1 MKLGFFEAEGWEKE
15 ILERELPDLEIYFT
29 TERLTKENVK
39 NFQDLDIL
47 SIFISSEIDKEII
60 DSLPNLKLITTRST
74 GYDHIYC
81 EYCKSKGILV
91 CNVPEYGTK
100 TVAEWTI
107 GLMLNLMRKIYYA
120 IDQIKETESFDLKN
134 LRGEELY
141 GKTLGVIGT
150 GRIGKEVIKLAKAFG
165 MNILAYDIYP
175 DENFAKEYNVTYTSL
190 EELLKNSDVITIH
203 VNLNP
208 STYHLINKEN
218 IKFIKPGAYLINTA
232 RGGIVETE
240 ALLYALKEGI
250 LQGAALDVLE
260 EETEIKEELE
270 LLVKYTKSHLPE
282 SSDRIE
288 YTRIERPNNNIH
300 PNKRPNDIPEYKPNE
315 NQKFGLNSGNEHSFG
330 QDSGSNKTFGQN
342 SGSDNIKETAFTLWQ
357 NHILMKMPNVLIT
370 PHNAFNSK
378 EAIERILM
386 TTIENIKKF
395 LEGNPINLVK

>member
-15 ILERELPDLEIYFT
+15 ILERELPGLEIYFT
-29 TERLTKENVK
+29 TERLKKENVK

-74 GYDHIYC
+74 GYDHIDC

-150 GRIGKEVIKLAKAFG
+150 GRIGKEVIKLARAFG

-218 IKFIKPGAYLINTA
+218 IKLIKPGAYLINTA
-232 RGGIVETE
+232 RGGIIETE

-250 LQGAALDVLE
+250 LKGAALDVLE

-270 LLVKYTKSHLPE
+270 LLVKYTQTMQTSRRLGGEDADQADLTQINADHA
-282 SSDRIE
+282 DF
-288 YTRIERPNNNIH
+288 T
-300 PNKRPNDIPEYKPNE
+300 
-315 NQKFGLNSGNEHSFG
+315 Q
-330 QDSGSNKTFGQN
+330 TGQN
-342 SGSDNIKETAFTLWQ
+342 KISAEFAPVQQSQCESIKETAFTLWQ

-378 EAIERILM
+378 EAIERILK

-395 LEGNPINLVK
+395 LEGNPMNLVK

>member
-1 MKLGFFEAEGWEKE
+1 
-15 ILERELPDLEIYFT
+15 
-29 TERLTKENVK
+29 
-39 NFQDLDIL
+39 L
-47 SIFISSEIDKEII
+47 SIFICSEIDKEII

-74 GYDHIYC
+74 GYDHIDC
-81 EYCKSKGILV
+81 EYCRSKGIVV

-120 IDQIKETESFDLKN
+120 IDQIKESESFDLKN

-150 GRIGKEVIKLAKAFG
+150 GKIGKEVIKLAKAFG
-165 MNILAYDIYP
+165 MNMLAYDAFP
-175 DENFAKEYNVTYTSL
+175 DENFAKEYNVTYLTL

-240 ALLYALKEGI
+240 ALLYGLKEGI
-250 LQGAALDVLE
+250 LKGVALDVLE

-270 LLVKYTKSHLPE
+270 LLVKYTTT
-282 SSDRIE
+282 D
-288 YTRIERPNNNIH
+288 
-300 PNKRPNDIPEYKPNE
+300 KR
-315 NQKFGLNSGNEHSFG
+315 
-330 QDSGSNKTFGQN
+330 GSNTDERGL
-342 SGSDNIKETAFTLWQ
+342 DDLKETAFTLWQ

-386 TTIENIKKF
+386 TTNENIKKF
-395 LEGNPINLVK
+395 LEGNPVNLVKYIV

>member
-1 MKLGFFEAEGWEKE
+1 MKFGFFEAEGWEKE
-15 ILERELPDLEIYFT
+15 VLEKELPDLEIYFT
-29 TERLTKENVK
+29 NERLTKDNVK

-74 GYDHIYC
+74 GYDHIDC
-81 EYCKSKGILV
+81 EYCRSKGILV

-100 TVAEWTI
+100 TVAEWAI

-120 IDQIKETESFDLKN
+120 IDQIKEIESFDLKN

-165 MNILAYDIYP
+165 MNILAYDVYP

-218 IKFIKPGAYLINTA
+218 IKLIKPGAYLINTA
-232 RGGIVETE
+232 RGGIIETE

-250 LQGAALDVLE
+250 LKGAALDVLE

-270 LLVKYTKSHLPE
+270 LLVKYTT
-282 SSDRIE
+282 D
-288 YTRIERPNNNIH
+288 
-300 PNKRPNDIPEYKPNE
+300 KRGSNADEH
-315 NQKFGLNSGNEHSFG
+315 GLN
-330 QDSGSNKTFGQN
+330 DL
-342 SGSDNIKETAFTLWQ
+342 KETAFTLWQ

>member
-29 TERLTKENVK
+29 TERLIKENVK
-39 NFQDLDIL
+39 NFKDLDIL
-47 SIFISSEIDKEII
+47 SIFICSEIDKEII

-74 GYDHIYC
+74 GYDHIDC
-81 EYCKSKGILV
+81 EYCRSKGIVV

-120 IDQIKETESFDLKN
+120 IDQIKESESFDLKN

-150 GRIGKEVIKLAKAFG
+150 GKIGKEVIKLAKAFG
-165 MNILAYDIYP
+165 MNILAYDAFP

-218 IKFIKPGAYLINTA
+218 IKLIKHGAYLINTA

-240 ALLYALKEGI
+240 ALLYGLKEGI
-250 LQGAALDVLE
+250 LKGVALDVLE

-270 LLVKYTKSHLPE
+270 LLVKYTMMIDEPRTKA
-282 SSDRIE
+282 E
-288 YTRIERPNNNIH
+288 YDTE
-300 PNKRPNDIPEYKPNE
+300 KGAQND
-315 NQKFGLNSGNEHSFG
+315 L
-330 QDSGSNKTFGQN
+330 
-342 SGSDNIKETAFTLWQ
+342 KETAFTLWQ

-395 LEGNPINLVK
+395 LEGNLINLVK

>member
-29 TERLTKENVK
+29 TERLIKENVK
-39 NFQDLDIL
+39 NFKDLDIL
-47 SIFISSEIDKEII
+47 SIFICSEIDKEII

-74 GYDHIYC
+74 GYDHIDC
-81 EYCKSKGILV
+81 EYCRSKGIVV

-120 IDQIKETESFDLKN
+120 IDQIKESESFDLKN

-150 GRIGKEVIKLAKAFG
+150 GKIGKEVIKLAKAFG
-165 MNILAYDIYP
+165 MNILAYDAFP
-175 DENFAKEYNVTYTSL
+175 DENFAKEYNVTYLTL

-250 LQGAALDVLE
+250 LKGVALDVLE

-270 LLVKYTKSHLPE
+270 LLVKYTTT
-282 SSDRIE
+282 D
-288 YTRIERPNNNIH
+288 
-300 PNKRPNDIPEYKPNE
+300 KR
-315 NQKFGLNSGNEHSFG
+315 
-330 QDSGSNKTFGQN
+330 GSNTDERGL
-342 SGSDNIKETAFTLWQ
+342 GDLKETAFTLWQ

-395 LEGNPINLVK
+395 LEGNPVNLVK

>member
-1 MKLGFFEAEGWEKE
+1 
-15 ILERELPDLEIYFT
+15 
-29 TERLTKENVK
+29 
-39 NFQDLDIL
+39 
-47 SIFISSEIDKEII
+47 
-60 DSLPNLKLITTRST
+60 
-74 GYDHIYC
+74 
-81 EYCKSKGILV
+81 
-91 CNVPEYGTK
+91 
-100 TVAEWTI
+100 
-107 GLMLNLMRKIYYA
+107 MLNLMRKIYYA

-150 GRIGKEVIKLAKAFG
+150 GKIGKEVIKLAKAFG
-165 MNILAYDIYP
+165 MNILAYDAFP

-218 IKFIKPGAYLINTA
+218 IKLIRPGAYLINTA

-240 ALLYALKEGI
+240 ALLYALKDGI
-250 LQGAALDVLE
+250 LKGAALDVLE

-270 LLVKYTKSHLPE
+270 LLVKQE
-282 SSDRIE
+282 
-288 YTRIERPNNNIH
+288 
-300 PNKRPNDIPEYKPNE
+300 
-315 NQKFGLNSGNEHSFG
+315 
-330 QDSGSNKTFGQN
+330 
-342 SGSDNIKETAFTLWQ
+342 IKEDEIKTLWQ

-378 EAIERILM
+378 EAIERILT

-395 LEGNPINLVK
+395 LEGNLINLVK

>member
-1 MKLGFFEAEGWEKE
+1 
-15 ILERELPDLEIYFT
+15 
-29 TERLTKENVK
+29 
-39 NFQDLDIL
+39 L

-74 GYDHIYC
+74 GYDHIDC
-81 EYCKSKGILV
+81 EYCRSKGILV
-91 CNVPEYGTK
+91 CNIPEYGTK
-100 TVAEWTI
+100 TVAERTI

-134 LRGEELY
+134 LRGEEIY

-165 MNILAYDIYP
+165 MNILAYDAFP

-218 IKFIKPGAYLINTA
+218 IKLIKPGAYLINTA

-250 LQGAALDVLE
+250 LKGAALDVLE
-260 EETEIKEELE
+260 KETEIKEELE
-270 LLVKYTKSHLPE
+270 LLVKQE
-282 SSDRIE
+282 
-288 YTRIERPNNNIH
+288 
-300 PNKRPNDIPEYKPNE
+300 
-315 NQKFGLNSGNEHSFG
+315 
-330 QDSGSNKTFGQN
+330 
-342 SGSDNIKETAFTLWQ
+342 IKEDEIKTLWQ

-395 LEGNPINLVK
+395 LEGNLINLVK

>member
-47 SIFISSEIDKEII
+47 SVFISSEIDKEII

-74 GYDHIYC
+74 GYDHIDC

-107 GLMLNLMRKIYYA
+107 GLILNLMRKIYYA

-165 MNILAYDIYP
+165 MNILAYDAFP

-218 IKFIKPGAYLINTA
+218 IKLIKPGAYLVNTA

-250 LQGAALDVLE
+250 LKGAALDVLE

-270 LLVKYTKSHLPE
+270 LLVKYTTADE
-282 SSDRIE
+282 CGYNAD
-288 YTRIERPNNNIH
+288 
-300 PNKRPNDIPEYKPNE
+300 KR
-315 NQKFGLNSGNEHSFG
+315 GLN
-330 QDSGSNKTFGQN
+330 DL
-342 SGSDNIKETAFTLWQ
+342 KETAFTLWQ

-395 LEGNPINLVK
+395 LEGNSINLVK

>member
-15 ILERELPDLEIYFT
+15 ILERELSGLEIYFT
-29 TERLTKENVK
+29 SERLTKENVK

-74 GYDHIYC
+74 GYDHIDC
-81 EYCKSKGILV
+81 EYCRSKGILV

-120 IDQIKETESFDLKN
+120 IDQIKEVESFDLKN

-165 MNILAYDIYP
+165 MNILAYDAFP

-218 IKFIKPGAYLINTA
+218 IKLIKSGAYLINTA

-250 LQGAALDVLE
+250 LKGAALDVLE

-270 LLVKYTKSHLPE
+270 LLIRYTMIDKP
-282 SSDRIE
+282 R
-288 YTRIERPNNNIH
+288 TRA
-300 PNKRPNDIPEYKPNE
+300 
-315 NQKFGLNSGNEHSFG
+315 EHDAG
-330 QDSGSNKTFGQN
+330 QDTQN
-342 SGSDNIKETAFTLWQ
+342 DLKETAFTLWQ

-395 LEGNPINLVK
+395 LEGKVINLVK

>member
-1 MKLGFFEAEGWEKE
+1 MKIGFFEAEGWEKE
-15 ILERELPDLEIYFT
+15 ILERELSNLEIYFT
-29 TERLTKENVK
+29 SERLTKENVK

-47 SIFISSEIDKEII
+47 SLFICSEIDKEII
-60 DSLPNLKLITTRST
+60 DSLPNIKLIVTRST
-74 GYDHIYC
+74 GYDHIDC

-120 IDQIKETESFDLKN
+120 IDQIKEVESFDLKN

-165 MNILAYDIYP
+165 MNILAYDAYP

-218 IKFIKPGAYLINTA
+218 IKLIKPGAYLINTA

-240 ALLYALKEGI
+240 ALFYALKEGI
-250 LQGAALDVLE
+250 LEGAALDVLE

-270 LLVKYTKSHLPE
+270 LLVKYTADKHGYNA
-282 SSDRIE
+282 D
-288 YTRIERPNNNIH
+288 ER
-300 PNKRPNDIPEYKPNE
+300 
-315 NQKFGLNSGNEHSFG
+315 GLN
-330 QDSGSNKTFGQN
+330 DL
-342 SGSDNIKETAFTLWQ
+342 KETAFTLWQ

-395 LEGNPINLVK
+395 LEGNPMNLVK

>member
-1 MKLGFFEAEGWEKE
+1 
-15 ILERELPDLEIYFT
+15 
-29 TERLTKENVK
+29 
-39 NFQDLDIL
+39 
-47 SIFISSEIDKEII
+47 
-60 DSLPNLKLITTRST
+60 LPNLKLITTRST
-74 GYDHIYC
+74 GYDHIDC

-120 IDQIKETESFDLKN
+120 IDQIKESESFDLKN

-165 MNILAYDIYP
+165 MNILAYDAFP
-175 DENFAKEYNVTYTSL
+175 DENFAKEYNVTYVTL

-240 ALLYALKEGI
+240 ALLYGLKEGI
-250 LQGAALDVLE
+250 LKGAALDVLE

-270 LLVKYTKSHLPE
+270 LLVKYATDKRGYNA
-282 SSDRIE
+282 D
-288 YTRIERPNNNIH
+288 ER
-300 PNKRPNDIPEYKPNE
+300 
-315 NQKFGLNSGNEHSFG
+315 GLNNL
-330 QDSGSNKTFGQN
+330 
-342 SGSDNIKETAFTLWQ
+342 KETAFILWQ

-378 EAIERILM
+378 EAVERILM

-395 LEGNPINLVK
+395 LEGNLINLVK

>member
-15 ILERELPDLEIYFT
+15 ILEKELPDLEIYFT

-60 DSLPNLKLITTRST
+60 DSLPNLKLIVTRST
-74 GYDHIYC
+74 GYDHIDC
-81 EYCKSKGILV
+81 EYCKSKGVLV

-120 IDQIKETESFDLKN
+120 IDQIKESESFDLKN

-141 GKTLGVIGT
+141 GKKLGVIGT

-165 MNILAYDIYP
+165 MNILAYDAFP

-218 IKFIKPGAYLINTA
+218 IKLIKPGAYLINTA

-240 ALLYALKEGI
+240 ALLYGLKEGI
-250 LQGAALDVLE
+250 LKGAALDVLE

-270 LLVKYTKSHLPE
+270 LLVKYTMMIDEP
-282 SSDRIE
+282 R
-288 YTRIERPNNNIH
+288 TRAEH
-300 PNKRPNDIPEYKPNE
+300 DAEQSTQND
-315 NQKFGLNSGNEHSFG
+315 L
-330 QDSGSNKTFGQN
+330 
-342 SGSDNIKETAFTLWQ
+342 KETAFTLWQ

-395 LEGNPINLVK
+395 LEGSPMNFLK

>member
-39 NFQDLDIL
+39 NFQDLNIL

-74 GYDHIYC
+74 GYDHIDC
-81 EYCKSKGILV
+81 EYCRSKGILV

-120 IDQIKETESFDLKN
+120 IDQIKEVESFDLKN

-150 GRIGKEVIKLAKAFG
+150 GRIGKEVIKIAKAFG
-165 MNILAYDIYP
+165 MNILAYDAFP
-175 DENFAKEYNVTYTSL
+175 DENFAKEYNVTYVTL

-218 IKFIKPGAYLINTA
+218 IKLIKPGAYLINTA

-250 LQGAALDVLE
+250 LKGAALDVLE
-260 EETEIKEELE
+260 KETEIKEELD

-282 SSDRIE
+282 SSDRIN
-288 YTRIERPNNNIH
+288 YPNNRPNNNIH

-315 NQKFGLNSGNEHSFG
+315 NQKFSPNSGNEHSFG

-342 SGSDNIKETAFTLWQ
+342 SGSNNLKETAFTLWQ

-378 EAIERILM
+378 EAIEKILM
-386 TTIENIKKF
+386 ITIENIKKF
-395 LEGNPINLVK
+395 LEGKAINLVK

>member
-1 MKLGFFEAEGWEKE
+1 MKLGFFEAEGWERE
-15 ILERELPDLEIYFT
+15 ILEKELPDLEIYFT
-29 TERLTKENVK
+29 NEKLQKENVE
-39 NFQDLDIL
+39 NLQDLDIL

-74 GYDHIYC
+74 GYDHIDC
-81 EYCKSKGILV
+81 EYCKNKGILV

-150 GRIGKEVIKLAKAFG
+150 GRIGKEVIKLAKALG
-165 MNILAYDIYP
+165 MNILAYDAYP
-175 DENFAKEYNVTYTSL
+175 DENFAKEFNITYTSL
-190 EELLKNSDVITIH
+190 EELLKNSDVITVH

-208 STYHLINKEN
+208 STYHLINTEN
-218 IKFIKPGAYLINTA
+218 IKLIKRGAYLINTA

-240 ALLYALKEGI
+240 ALLYGLKEGI
-250 LQGAALDVLE
+250 LKGAALDVLE

-270 LLVKYTKSHLPE
+270 LLTKYTVDKH
-282 SSDRIE
+282 
-288 YTRIERPNNNIH
+288 
-300 PNKRPNDIPEYKPNE
+300 
-315 NQKFGLNSGNEHSFG
+315 
-330 QDSGSNKTFGQN
+330 
-342 SGSDNIKETAFTLWQ
+342 GSDKTHIDADINADKHGLDKFKETAFTLWQ

-395 LEGNPINLVK
+395 LEGKPINLIK